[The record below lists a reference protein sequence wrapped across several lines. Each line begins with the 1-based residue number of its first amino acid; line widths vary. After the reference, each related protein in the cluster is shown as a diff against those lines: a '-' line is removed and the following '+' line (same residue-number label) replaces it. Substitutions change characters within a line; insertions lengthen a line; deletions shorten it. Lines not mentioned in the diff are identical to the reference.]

1 MGFLDYAWAISL
13 QKDNLRARIRIDPK
27 LQQPILTRDDYGFNI
42 TLPVPSVSE
51 EGSTSFLGYEFPDE
65 SGKIR
70 AGRLFRAAVF
80 HLTAHTTI
88 DDEIAVMLT
97 PRNSLADIFSEAL
110 VNDVYVNTYLST
122 SHADSLADIAFA
134 NALAFENMKRL
145 ERIFNPSTRIM
156 AALLMKVHA
165 GAVKGK
171 ISREEGSIVAELISK
186 IDALKGEIATLAA
199 GKENRLGEVFS
210 ETAREVAQ
218 TLESNGPILEA
229 PSLPHTEQI
238 GPCTVFTR
246 FEAPSET
253 QVEQTFRKAFEAL
266 GKKPLLGDAIELC
279 WKKETNVE
287 TLQAFDSWLHQ
298 RTREHRILAR
308 IQKCTEGTRLKMVE
322 FPEEDY
328 TQYLRARMLLRGG
341 SRRLLDSLR
350 VAQDALDEDPRKEQ
364 GQLDLTE
371 VIQKIASNSPRTD
384 VFVENEYLSKSFAW
398 GILFDASASMEVRG
412 EISRALAICVAEATK
427 ELLMDPNSWSFYAF
441 NDRLYVLK
449 DASEA
454 YSHRVRARIGGLR
467 FRGLTY
473 MPDAMRVAGKIL
485 GQRFDE
491 QRFLIVLSDGWP
503 YGYPDMP
510 AELSAVVTSLQ
521 KRGIIV
527 IGVGV
532 ESERM
537 NEFFKESCSVYDQK
551 DLIKKFS
558 NIYVKASATALET

>member
-13 QKDNLRARIRIDPK
+13 QKDNLRARIRLDPK
-27 LQQPILTRDDYGFNI
+27 LQQPTLTRDDYGFNI

-51 EGSTSFLGYEFPDE
+51 EGNTSFLGYEFQDE
-65 SGKIR
+65 FGKVK
-70 AGRLFRAAVF
+70 AGRLFRAVVF

-88 DDEIAVMLT
+88 DDEIAVMST
-97 PRNSLADIFSEAL
+97 PRNSLAEIFSEAL
-110 VNDVYVNTYLST
+110 VNDVYVNTYISA

-156 AALLMKVHA
+156 AALLMKINI
-165 GAVKGK
+165 GSVKGK
-171 ISREEGSIVAELISK
+171 ICPEEESILAELISK
-186 IDALKGEIATLAA
+186 IDALKGKVATSVA

-210 ETAREVAQ
+210 ETVREIAQ
-218 TLESNGPILEA
+218 TLEHNGPILEA
-229 PSLPHTEQI
+229 PSLPHTERI
-238 GPCTVFTR
+238 GPCTLFTR
-246 FEAPSET
+246 FQAQSET
-253 QVEQTFRKAFEAL
+253 QVEKAFREAFAAL
-266 GKKPLLGDAIELC
+266 GKTPLSGEAIESC

-287 TLQAFDSWLHQ
+287 AMQAFDSWLHQ
-298 RTREHRILAR
+298 RTREHRILTR
-308 IQKCTEGTRLKMVE
+308 IQKCTEGTRFKGIE

-441 NDRLYVLK
+441 NDSFYVLK

-510 AELSAVVTSLQ
+510 AELSAVVASLQ
-521 KRGIIV
+521 KKGIIV
-527 IGVGV
+527 VGVGV

-537 NEFFKESCSVYDQK
+537 NEFFKESCSVYNQK

>member
-13 QKDNLRARIRIDPK
+13 QKDNLKARIRLDPK
-27 LQQPILTRDDYGFNI
+27 LQQPTLTRDDYGFNI

-51 EGSTSFLGYEFPDE
+51 EGNTSFLGYEFQDE
-65 SGKIR
+65 FGKIK

-88 DDEIAVMLT
+88 GDEIAVMLT
-97 PRNSLADIFSEAL
+97 PRNSLAEIFSEAL
-110 VNDVYVNTYLST
+110 VNDVYVNTYISAN
-122 SHADSLADIAFA
+122 HADSLADIAFA
-134 NALAFENMKRL
+134 NALAFENMKSV

-156 AALLMKVHA
+156 AALLMKVNV
-165 GAVKGK
+165 GSVKGK
-171 ISREEGSIVAELISK
+171 ISPEEESILAELISK
-186 IDALKGEIATLAA
+186 IDALKGEVATSVA

-210 ETAREVAQ
+210 ETVGEVAQ
-218 TLESNGPILEA
+218 TLEHNGPMLEA
-229 PSLPHTEQI
+229 PSLPHTERI

-246 FEAPSET
+246 FKAPSET
-253 QVEQTFRKAFEAL
+253 QVEKAFKETLESL
-266 GKKPLLGDAIELC
+266 GKKPPSGETIESC

-287 TLQAFDSWLHQ
+287 ALQAFDSWLHQ
-298 RTREHRILAR
+298 RAREHRILAR
-308 IQKCTEGTRLKMVE
+308 IQKCTEGTRFKIVE

-384 VFVENEYLSKSFAW
+384 VFVENEYLSKSFSW

-441 NDRLYVLK
+441 NDSFYVLK

-454 YSHRVRARIGGLR
+454 YSHRVRARIGGLK

-527 IGVGV
+527 VGVGV

-537 NEFFKESCSVYDQK
+537 KEFFKKSCSVYNQK

>member
-1 MGFLDYAWAISL
+1 MGFLDYASAISL
-13 QKDNLRARIRIDPK
+13 QKDNLRARIRVDPK
-27 LQQPILTRDDYGFNI
+27 LQQPTLTRDDYGFNI
-42 TLPVPSVSE
+42 TLPVPFVSE
-51 EGSTSFLGYEFPDE
+51 EGNTSFLGYEFQE
-65 SGKIR
+65 EAGRIK

-80 HLTAHTTI
+80 HLTAHTSI
-88 DDEIAVMLT
+88 DDEIAVMLV
-97 PRNSLADIFSEAL
+97 PGNSLADIFSEAL
-110 VNDVYVNTYLST
+110 VNDVYVNTYISS
-122 SHADSLADIAFA
+122 SHGDSLADIAFA
-134 NALAFENMKRL
+134 NALAFESMKRL

-156 AALLMKVHA
+156 AALLMKVNV
-165 GAVKGK
+165 GAVKGE
-171 ISREEGSIVAELISK
+171 ISSEEEDILSGLMPK
-186 IDALKGEIATLAA
+186 IDGLRREATASVA

-210 ETAREVAQ
+210 ETAKEVAQ
-218 TLESNGPILEA
+218 TLEHNGPILEA
-229 PSLPHTEQI
+229 PSFPHTEQI

-246 FEAPSET
+246 FKAPSEI
-253 QVEQTFRKAFEAL
+253 QVEEAFRRAFETL
-266 GKKPLLGDAIELC
+266 GKAPLLGEAIESC

-287 TLQAFDSWLHQ
+287 ALQAFDSWLHQ
-298 RTREHRILAR
+298 RTREHRILTR
-308 IQKCTEGTRLKMVE
+308 IQKCTEGTRFKGIE
-322 FPEEDY
+322 FPEEDH

-412 EISRALAICVAEATK
+412 EVSRALAICVAEATK

-441 NDRLYVLK
+441 NDSFYVLK

-454 YSHRVRARIGGLR
+454 YSHRVRARIGGLK

-510 AELSAVVTSLQ
+510 AELAAVVTSLK

-537 NEFFKESCSVYDQK
+537 SEFFKESCSVYDQK

>member
-13 QKDNLRARIRIDPK
+13 QKDNLRARIRLDPK
-27 LQQPILTRDDYGFNI
+27 LQQPTLTRDDRGFNI

-51 EGSTSFLGYEFPDE
+51 EGNTSFLGYEFQDE
-65 SGKIR
+65 FGKIK

-88 DDEIAVMLT
+88 GDEIAVMLT

-110 VNDVYVNTYLST
+110 VNDVYVNTYISA

-156 AALLMKVHA
+156 AALLMKVNA
-165 GAVKGK
+165 GSVKGK
-171 ISREEGSIVAELISK
+171 ISPEEGSILAELISK
-186 IDALKGEIATLAA
+186 IDALKGEVATSVA

-210 ETAREVAQ
+210 ETVREVAQ
-218 TLESNGPILEA
+218 TLEYNGPILEA

-238 GPCTVFTR
+238 GPCTVFKR
-246 FEAPSET
+246 LEAPSET
-253 QVEQTFRKAFEAL
+253 QVEKAFKKAFEAL

-298 RTREHRILAR
+298 RTREQRILAR
-308 IQKCTEGTRLKMVE
+308 IQKCTEGTRLKIVE

-441 NDRLYVLK
+441 NDSFYVLK

-473 MPDAMRVAGKIL
+473 MPDAIRVAGKIL

-510 AELSAVVTSLQ
+510 AELSAVVASL
-521 KRGIIV
+521 KKKGIIV

-558 NIYVKASATALET
+558 NIFVKASASALET

>member
-13 QKDNLRARIRIDPK
+13 QKDNLRARIRLDPK
-27 LQQPILTRDDYGFNI
+27 LPQPTLTRDDYGFNI

-51 EGSTSFLGYEFPDE
+51 DGNTSFLGYEFQDE
-65 SGKIR
+65 FGKVK

-88 DDEIAVMLT
+88 DDEISVMLT
-97 PRNSLADIFSEAL
+97 PGNSLADIFSEAL
-110 VNDVYVNTYLST
+110 VNDVYVNTYISAN
-122 SHADSLADIAFA
+122 HADSLADIAFA

-156 AALLMKVHA
+156 AALLMKTNI
-165 GAVKGK
+165 GLVKGK
-171 ISREEGSIVAELISK
+171 ICPEEESILAELISR
-186 IDALKGEIATLAA
+186 IDALKGEVVTFVA
-199 GKENRLGEVFS
+199 GKENKLGEVFS
-210 ETAREVAQ
+210 ETVREVAQ
-218 TLESNGPILEA
+218 TLEHNGPILEA
-229 PSLPHTEQI
+229 PSLPHTEGI

-246 FEAPSET
+246 FKAQSET
-253 QVEQTFRKAFEAL
+253 QVEKSFREAFATL
-266 GKKPLLGDAIELC
+266 GKTPLSGEAIESC

-287 TLQAFDSWLHQ
+287 ALQAFDSWLHQ
-298 RTREHRILAR
+298 RAREHRILTR
-308 IQKCTEGTRLKMVE
+308 IQKCTEGTRFKGIE

-441 NDRLYVLK
+441 NDRFYVLK

-454 YSHRVRARIGGLR
+454 YSQRVRARIGGLR

-527 IGVGV
+527 VGVGV
-532 ESERM
+532 ESEKM
-537 NEFFKESCSVYDQK
+537 NEFFKESCSVYNQK

-558 NIYVKASATALET
+558 DIYVKASATALET